1 MGKLIKGLNEVG
13 KCRLVVS
20 EEIELNKINM
30 ISSKEIRSFVRIIDK
45 GDLDYAMQKIRLF
58 KSIPN

>member
-13 KCRLVVS
+13 KCRRVVS